1 MPPLPKPETGSRK
14 LFVVMGVSGCGK
26 STVARALAE
35 AVGGVFLEGDDL
47 HPAANKAKMAAGIPL
62 ADEDRWPWYDRI
74 IQEVQSAA
82 AGGRPVFLSCSALK
96 KTYRDRLR
104 AAFPEIRFVYL
115 KGDFETIKTRMESRS
130 GHFMPPALLQSQFD
144 ALEEPHGAVTL
155 DVAMPVVHIIDRALT
170 LLGFRLQARS

>member
-1 MPPLPKPETGSRK
+1 MPSLPKPEPQNPK

-47 HPAANKAKMAAGIPL
+47 HPPTNKAKMAAGIPL
-62 ADEDRWPWYDRI
+62 TDDDRWPWYDRI
-74 IQEVQSAA
+74 IQEVRAVASP
-82 AGGRPVFLSCSALK
+82 GTPIFLSCSALK

-104 AAFPEIRFVYL
+104 AAFPHVRFLYL
-115 KGDFETIKTRMESRS
+115 KGDFQTIKARMEART
-130 GHFMPPALLQSQFD
+130 GHFMPPSLLESQFA

-155 DVAMPVVHIIDRALT
+155 DITMPVVQIIDRALT
-170 LLGFRLQARS
+170 LLGFKPAAAS